1 MTHMAQS
8 RIHDAHAAGPTAH
21 KWELLPGEPAFCLT
35 LTLVV
40 LYRFMV
46 NGKRY
51 ALRCGRKLVLRVVIL
66 CVLTCSPTPKR
77 WRPDENSVRRRSVL
91 EVMERA
97 LCDHHISLAGPS
109 ARIRDC
115 HMHIVPSRFIRL
127 EA

>member
-1 MTHMAQS
+1 MTTW
-8 RIHDAHAAGPTAH
+8 RIAAYMTRTRQGPLLTR
-21 KWELLPGEPAFCLT
+21 ELLPGEPAFCLT

>member
-1 MTHMAQS
+1 MTHMAPRMTRQGPLLKGAAPGRTGLLLDTHVS
-8 RIHDAHAAGPTAH
+8 RTVPVHG
-21 KWELLPGEPAFCLT
+21 
-35 LTLVV
+35 
-40 LYRFMV
+40 